1 MLILVGHSTS
11 HSSSVAELWLSFRA
25 PTHGS
30 YSGHSLADLDDD
42 HSHRVSRALRFTP
55 RAHTD
60 SLASSQVLVTQR
72 NGVCVQTCKR
82 SFVCVR
88 SPLHTHTHTH
98 THSHTLTPKTVC
110 LGERIATTSR
120 AHPLPY
126 LGIAHLS
133 LLCARR
139 LVQQRMQLHTVG
151 ANPNPFTLRESAG

>member
-25 PTHGS
+25 PIHGS

-55 RAHTD
+55 HTD

-72 NGVCVQTCKR
+72 NGVYVHANVG
-82 SFVCVR
+82 SFVYVHL
-88 SPLHTHTHTH
+88 SSHTHTL
-98 THSHTLTPKTVC
+98 TLTPKTVC
-110 LGERIATTSR
+110 LGELIATTSR
-120 AHPLPY
+120 AHPLPS
-126 LGIAHLS
+126 LGIAYLS

-151 ANPNPFTLRESAG
+151 ANSLNPNPFTLRESAG